1 MNVGSSAGQS
11 PAAGRARDR
20 GMIHRPGL
28 LRAFARQCF
37 FRAVR
42 ALQAEQLGSRT
53 CEPMTEK
60 IRGYWVA

>member
-1 MNVGSSAGQS
+1 
-11 PAAGRARDR
+11 
-20 GMIHRPGL
+20 MIHRPGL